1 MAADEYDDDA
11 QPPGPDP
18 ALRRLDRFVGTWEV
32 RGRTLDAEEDNVS
45 GRLTFEWL
53 PGGFFLQQRVELNF
67 MGFDI
72 AGLEVIGY
80 DPATGKFPSTVFAS
94 MIGVPIP
101 YEYDVQGDRVTI
113 RTELAGGATFTGIMG
128 RGRLLDVG
136 RMEAGP
142 GEGRSRQRRLRH
154 QRHAGELAHP
164 DHRRSAWP
172 PILTNRSPHPGS
184 SPGSI
189 GERPQSEGRGSRPV
203 QGRPPAD
210 GPGEG
215 GGP

>member
-1 MAADEYDDDA
+1 MADERYDDATA
-11 QPPGPDP
+11 QPPEPDP

-94 MIGVPIP
+94 MIGVLANAMKGLG
-101 YEYDVQGDRVTI
+101 VKQGDRVTI
-113 RTELAGGATFTGIMG
+113 RTELAGGATFTGTWAEDGASMSG
-128 RGRLLDVG
+128 GWRPDPGK
-136 RMEAGP
+136 EGP
-142 GEGRSRQRRLRH
+142 GNVAYDISGTRAS
-154 QRHAGELAHP
+154 
-164 DHRRSAWP
+164 
-172 PILTNRSPHPGS
+172 
-184 SPGSI
+184 
-189 GERPQSEGRGSRPV
+189 
-203 QGRPPAD
+203 
-210 GPGEG
+210 
-215 GGP
+215 

>member
-1 MAADEYDDDA
+1 MAADEYDA
-11 QPPGPDP
+11 NAPPPEPDP

-32 RGRTLDAEEDNVS
+32 WGRTLDAEEDNVS

-53 PGGFFLQQRVELNF
+53 PGGFFLQQRVQLNF

-94 MIGVPIP
+94 MVGAPIP
-101 YEYDVQGDRVTI
+101 YEWGRAGRSGDDPNG
-113 RTELAGGATFTGIMG
+113 AGRRGDLHGHVG

-142 GEGRSRQRRLRH
+142 GEGRTRQRRLRH
-154 QRHAGELAHP
+154 QRQARELAIDRQGGHDGQP
-164 DHRRSAWP
+164 LDGDPARS
-172 PILTNRSPHPGS
+172 
-184 SPGSI
+184 
-189 GERPQSEGRGSRPV
+189 
-203 QGRPPAD
+203 
-210 GPGEG
+210 
-215 GGP
+215 